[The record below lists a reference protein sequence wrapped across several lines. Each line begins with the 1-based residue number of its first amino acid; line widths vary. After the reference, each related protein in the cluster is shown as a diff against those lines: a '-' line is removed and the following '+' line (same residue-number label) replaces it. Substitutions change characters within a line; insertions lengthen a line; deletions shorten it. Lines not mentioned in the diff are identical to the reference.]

1 MKVLDL
7 RPDQIVVAPDLR
19 RSGVPKQF
27 VDRLR
32 SSIVAIGLAEP
43 LKVAP
48 LPKNDHYLVV
58 DGVLRWQCI
67 ADIRSKRPDLFET
80 IPAYEV
86 PLEQRYEVRFQTD
99 IYQDLLPSQLAGL
112 VEFLHQSEQ
121 VSKSSIAQF
130 IGVSAP
136 TVRNYTGV
144 WRLLDRGGL
153 FAGLVRLMD
162 VGVVP
167 SSNPYAWLRL
177 TARGIRHV
185 FLESLVEEG
194 QSPEQWIED
203 REAAA
208 RRGDSRSLPLKFVEA
223 ITSNLPPDCYR
234 EDEAVRAKKRDLG
247 LRRATQGSQ
256 PEALLQERKT
266 AVRNLDR
273 VRQESSDPVLRSV
286 AESLREHVA

>member
-7 RPDQIVVAPDLR
+7 RHDQIVVAPDLT
-19 RSGVPKQF
+19 RSRVPKQF

-32 SSIVAIGLAEP
+32 SSIEAIGLGEP
-43 LKVAP
+43 LKVAQ
-48 LPKNDHYLVV
+48 LPGGDQFLIV

-67 ADIRSKRPDLFET
+67 TDIRTQHPDRFQT

-86 PLEQRYEVRFQTD
+86 LHEQRFEVRFQTD

-112 VEFLHQSEQ
+112 VEFLHKSEQ
-121 VSKSSIAQF
+121 IAKGSIAQY

-136 TVRNYTGV
+136 TIRNYTGV
-144 WRLLDRGGL
+144 SRLLERGGL

-177 TARGIRHV
+177 TSNGIRHV
-185 FLESLVEEG
+185 FCESLIDEG
-194 QSPEQWIED
+194 QDPEDWID
-203 REAAA
+203 QREAEA
-208 RRGDSRSLPLKFVEA
+208 RRGDVRSLPLKFVEA
-223 ITSNLPPDCYR
+223 ITSNLPPDCYLA
-234 EDEAVRAKKRDLG
+234 EEAVREQKRNLG
-247 LRRATQGSQ
+247 LRRAAIHQH
-256 PEALLQERKT
+256 PDVLVRERQR

-273 VRQESSDPVLRSV
+273 VRKETVDPVLRMV
-286 AESLREHVA
+286 AETLREHVA